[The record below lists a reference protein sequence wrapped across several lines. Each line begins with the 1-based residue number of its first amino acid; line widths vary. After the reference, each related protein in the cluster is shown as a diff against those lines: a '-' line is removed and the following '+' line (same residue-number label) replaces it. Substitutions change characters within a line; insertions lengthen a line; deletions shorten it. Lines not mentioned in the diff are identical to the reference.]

1 MGTIL
6 TGTDEERKEF
16 QRTPPFAFLES
27 RSVIPPLPCVNK
39 RGNWHTKK
47 GLLKSHHQ
55 LVVKSDQQPVLLI
68 LSQRLYNR
76 TCPYYSEY
84 VPGSNPRKLQ
94 ALWGQKP
101 ISHQPWH
108 SLVPSISRRGLPG
121 NSEWPSFHLPWGFL
135 GIPAARQQ
143 ASRCD
148 SAEVP
153 HMVINTLSPSK

>member
-55 LVVKSDQQPVLLI
+55 LVVKSDQQPVLSI

-108 SLVPSISRRGLPG
+108 SLVPSISRKRTAREFRVTLA
-121 NSEWPSFHLPWGFL
+121 PSSLRFSGHTRCQAAGIALRL
-135 GIPAARQQ
+135 GR
-143 ASRCD
+143 
-148 SAEVP
+148 SAT
-153 HMVINTLSPSK
+153 HGD